1 MKVKVS
7 IMQLNN
13 EETWGSK
20 RGTDFVKKR
29 NFDIKV
35 LRKKL
40 QFHEIYIYIH
50 TTKLWT
56 EIMN

>member
-20 RGTDFVKKR
+20 RGTDFVKK
-29 NFDIKV
+29 K
-35 LRKKL
+35 RKKK
-40 QFHEIYIYIH
+40 EIL
-50 TTKLWT
+50 TSKF
-56 EIMN
+56 